1 MRKYQTFFKLQRR
14 MISKTKSRFLSV
26 LIIIFIGTA
35 FFAGLRITP
44 TVMNTATD
52 HYLDQQNYADLTLI
66 PTYGVTKDDIAAI
79 KKIDGVEKVEGT
91 YFFDALLINGQS
103 QDGVVVYSQSNEFNQ
118 PYLVEGHLIE
128 NDDECLIDEQYALAN
143 ELQLGDVI
151 QLENK
156 QGQNEFKIVGI
167 SKDTRYLIYYKRGSN
182 SYGSGTSKGFVILSE
197 EAARPLS
204 KNSDLVELLGNDEYY
219 NELCIAVH
227 GAKDLMIFGDE
238 YDELVNEVQAD
249 IEEVMTS
256 RLNQRYENLI
266 ADKKAL
272 LSEPL
277 KQYEEGLADYE
288 QGKTQF
294 EIEVKQ
300 AEISLIEGR
309 MQVLEGKKQLL
320 DAQSQFTDGS
330 IDISGE
336 ISSMQ
341 QQLNGLKDQLNEL
354 KEKLDQPVEMPELPE
369 LPEIPESPEIP
380 ETPDLP
386 QIDETGKIKE
396 LIEQINAKIDEMNVS
411 LGDINQ
417 LADGLMQLEA
427 GKLTLE
433 KAELELD
440 VGEQTLALTKE
451 TTQKQLD
458 EAKAKLDEA
467 KVQID
472 QAQAQIDAIPK
483 AEFYLLDQNMNEG
496 LVSFASDSDRIGVL
510 AQIFPLMFFLVAAL
524 VSLTTMTR
532 MVEEQRSQSGTLRAL
547 GYSRWHVLFQYIVYA
562 FMATIIGAILGIF
575 FGCYLFPA
583 IIYGLYALMMYDV
596 PVKMIYCM
604 DRWIALEAILIAVVV
619 TLVATMASCIKEL
632 LNVPAILMRPKAP
645 KIGKRIVLE
654 RIPQIWNHLN
664 FNQKVTMRN
673 IFRYKKRCLMS
684 IVGIAGCTALIVTGF
699 GVKYS
704 ISDMTLRQF
713 NDLWIYDG
721 TVVYSND
728 YRVEDTDDLKEELK
742 KNEEINEVLFI
753 RQNGVMS
760 SGNSDHASVET
771 NLVVPANLNR
781 LNNYLTMRDEDSHK
795 ELTLND
801 ESAIITS
808 KLAELLDVK
817 VGDQARFTYLDKTYE
832 FVVGGI
838 MENYIQHYIYM
849 TPTYFTNV
857 LGTDYTVNAC
867 YFNMENSNEEI
878 ENKVGKAIMKLDEV
892 SSVGFV
898 NEIGGQFINQMD
910 SINIVVWVLII
921 SAGLL
926 AFVVLYNLTNINI
939 NERITE
945 IATIKVLGF
954 RNHEVYD
961 YVFRENIL
969 LSVIATV
976 VGLVAGVFLHHYIMR
991 TVEVD
996 YVMFVRTVRPICF
1009 VYSAVLTMFFTTLIN
1024 RFMRRFLRKVDMI
1037 TSLKSVE

>member
-1 MRKYQTFFKLQRR
+1 MRKYKTFFKLQRR

-66 PTYGVTKDDIAAI
+66 PTYGVTQDDIAAI
-79 KKIDGVEKVEGT
+79 KKIDGVQNVEGT
-91 YFFDALLINGQS
+91 YFFDALLINGQT
-103 QDGVVVYSQSNEFNQ
+103 QDGVVVYSQSEEFNK
-118 PYLVEGHLIE
+118 PYLVEGRLVE
-128 NDDECLIDEQYALAN
+128 SDDECLIDEQYALAN
-143 ELQLGDVI
+143 GLQLGDVI
-151 QLENK
+151 QLENSQEK
-156 QGQNEFKIVGI
+156 KEFKIVGI

-182 SYGSGTSKGFVILSE
+182 SYGSGTSKGFVILSA

-204 KNSDLVELLGNDEYY
+204 KNSDLVELLGSDEYY
-219 NELCIAVH
+219 NELCISIR
-227 GAKDLMIFGDE
+227 GAKDLMIFSDE
-238 YDELVNEVQAD
+238 YDELVNEVEAD

-256 RLNQRYENLI
+256 RLNERYENLI
-266 ADKKAL
+266 ADKKEL
-272 LSEPL
+272 LKEPL
-277 KQYEEGLADYE
+277 QQYEEGLASYE
-288 QGKTQF
+288 QGKMQF

-320 DAQSQFTDGS
+320 EAQSQFTDGG

-336 ISSMQ
+336 ISNMQ
-341 QQLNGLKDQLNEL
+341 QDLNSLKDQLNDL
-354 KEKLDQPVEMPELPE
+354 KGKLDQPSEMPELPD
-369 LPEIPESPEIP
+369 IPKIP
-380 ETPDLP
+380 ETPDTP
-386 QIDETGKIKE
+386 EIDEPQRIKD
-396 LIEQINAKIDEMNVS
+396 LIDQINGKIDEMNVS
-411 LGDINQ
+411 LGDLSQ

-451 TTQKQLD
+451 STQKQLD

-472 QAQAQIDAIPK
+472 EAQAQIDAIPK
-483 AEFYLLDQNMNEG
+483 AEYYLLDQNMNEG

-562 FMATIIGAILGIF
+562 FMATIIGAVLGIF

-632 LNVPAILMRPKAP
+632 LNVPAVLMRPKAP
-645 KIGKRIVLE
+645 KIGKRILLE
-654 RIPQIWNHLN
+654 KIPQIWNHLN

-684 IVGIAGCTALIVTGF
+684 IIGIAGCTALIVTGF

-721 TVVYSND
+721 TVVYTD
-728 YRVEDTDDLKEELK
+728 EYRVEDADTLRDQLK

-753 RQNGVMS
+753 HQSGVIS
-760 SGNSDHASVET
+760 SGNSDHAGVET

-781 LNNYLTMRDEDSHK
+781 LNNYLTIRDKDSK
-795 ELTLND
+795 EELTLND

-808 KLAELLDVK
+808 KLAELLDVG
-817 VGDQARFTYLDKTYE
+817 VGDKARFTYLDKTYE

-849 TPTYFTNV
+849 TPTYFTNI
-857 LGTDYTVNAC
+857 LNTDYTVNAC
-867 YFNMENSNEEI
+867 YFNMEESDKDI
-878 ENKVGKAIMKLDEV
+878 ENGVGQAIMKLDEV
-892 SSVGFV
+892 SSVTFV

-969 LSVIATV
+969 LSIIATV
-976 VGLVAGVFLHHYIMR
+976 LGLVAGVFLHHYIMS

-996 YVMFVRTVRPICF
+996 YVMFVRTVRPISF
-1009 VYSAVLTMFFTTLIN
+1009 VYSAVLTMFFTELID